1 MNKRTFL
8 KNLVFLGSASFAAQ
22 HLFASDNIRI
32 KKNSALIVVDVQ
44 NCFLEGGTLP
54 VKGGREIIPI
64 INQLIPMFQN
74 VIVTQDWHPSGHIS
88 FASSHKNKDPF
99 DSLSLPYGKQVLWP
113 DHCTQGSADAEIDKQ
128 LEISRAQLIIRKGFH
143 KNIDSYSAFREADK
157 VTSTGLDGYLKARAI
172 QSVFIVGLATDFCV
186 ASTAIDA
193 AKEGFSTFVIE
204 DACRAIDIDG
214 SLLAAKRDMLKADV
228 KIVNSNQLMSN

>member
-8 KNLVFLGSASFAAQ
+8 KNLVFLGSLSFAME
-22 HLFASDNIRI
+22 HLFASDNIRV
-32 KKNSALIVVDVQ
+32 KSNSALIVVDIQ
-44 NCFLEGGTLP
+44 NCFLDGGTLP
-54 VKGGREIIPI
+54 VRGGQEIIPV
-64 INQLIPMFQN
+64 INQIIPMFQN

-88 FASSHKNKDPF
+88 FASSHKNKGVF
-99 DSLSLPYGKQVLWP
+99 ASVSLPYGNQVLWP
-113 DHCTQGSADAEIDKQ
+113 DHCIQGTADAEIAKR
-128 LEISRAQLIIRKGFH
+128 LELSSAQLIIRKGFH

-157 VTSTGLDGYLKARAI
+157 ATSTGLDGYLKARAI

-193 AKEGFSTFVIE
+193 AKEGFGTFVIE

-214 SLLAAKRDMLKADV
+214 SLFAAKQDMLKADV
-228 KIVNSNQLMSN
+228 KIINSNQLIPN